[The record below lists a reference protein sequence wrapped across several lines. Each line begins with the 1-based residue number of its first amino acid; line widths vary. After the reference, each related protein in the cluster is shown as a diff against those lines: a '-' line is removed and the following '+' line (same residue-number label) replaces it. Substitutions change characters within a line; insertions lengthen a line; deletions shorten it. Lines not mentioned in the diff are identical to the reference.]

1 MTGVEFREIREKL
14 GMTQDTLSKEIG
26 INIRQISRIETG
38 EADVRDYHEKLILT
52 LLEKRSKTY
61 KNDVKTQKITIPP
74 MPNIPYNCIILN
86 VILNFLSTTK
96 NRTNQ

>member
-38 EADVRDYHEKLILT
+38 EADV
-52 LLEKRSKTY
+52 
-61 KNDVKTQKITIPP
+61 
-74 MPNIPYNCIILN
+74 
-86 VILNFLSTTK
+86 
-96 NRTNQ
+96 

>member
-52 LLEKRSKTY
+52 LLEKRSKT
-61 KNDVKTQKITIPP
+61 
-74 MPNIPYNCIILN
+74 
-86 VILNFLSTTK
+86 SH
-96 NRTNQ
+96 

>member
-52 LLEKRSKTY
+52 LLEKK
-61 KNDVKTQKITIPP
+61 
-74 MPNIPYNCIILN
+74 
-86 VILNFLSTTK
+86 
-96 NRTNQ
+96 